1 MMVWLIFIGSS
12 VLLVFAAMKL
22 AQFGDII
29 AARTGLGR
37 LFVGTLLLAAATSLP
52 ELLTSINALSL
63 GVPDLAVGNF
73 MGSNM
78 FNMFLLGVLD
88 LVGRQARILR
98 RVAMRHALTAG
109 LAILLSGLA
118 VFFILAD
125 VKLCIGWFGL
135 DSLCI
140 GAVYIAGLRLIH
152 ANNQARAET
161 HSDVGAITEEL
172 SLVWALTGFAAATAL
187 LIVVSPWLVR
197 SSKEIAQIT
206 GLSTGFIGT
215 ALVGVV
221 TSLPEVAT
229 SIAAVRIG
237 AYDMAVGN
245 LFGSNAFNMLALGLT
260 DAFYLEG
267 RFFGVITPEF
277 ALVGLLGLIL
287 TGLGLLGNLARVERR
302 LGFVEVDALIIM
314 AGYLIGMFFLYS
326 RGIGV

>member
-1 MMVWLIFIGSS
+1 MAWLIFGLSS
-12 VLLVFAAMKL
+12 ALLVFAATQL
-22 AQFGDII
+22 AKFGDVI

-37 LFVGTLLLAAATSLP
+37 LFVGTLLLASATSLP
-52 ELLTSINALSL
+52 ELLTSINSL
-63 GVPDLAVGNF
+63 NQGVPDLAAGNF

-88 LVGRQARILR
+88 LIGRQARILR

-109 LAILLSGLA
+109 LAILLAALA
-118 VFFILAD
+118 IFFILAD
-125 VKLCIGWFGL
+125 AEARIGWIGL
-135 DSLCI
+135 DSLLI
-140 GAVYIAGLRLIH
+140 AATYIAGLRLIQ
-152 ANNQARAET
+152 ANNPADVPIEPADLSGAPALYQAL
-161 HSDVGAITEEL
+161 I
-172 SLVWALTGFAAATAL
+172 GFAAATAL
-187 LIVVSPWLVR
+187 LVVVSPWLVS
-197 SSKEIAQIT
+197 SSKEIATIT
-206 GLSTGFIGT
+206 GLGAGFVGT

-245 LFGSNAFNMLALGLT
+245 LFGSNAFNMFALSLT
-260 DAFYLEG
+260 DLFYTGG
-267 RFFGVITPEF
+267 RFFGVIAPEF

-287 TGLGLLGNLARVERR
+287 TGLGLIGNLAQVERR

-314 AGYLIGMFFLYS
+314 VGYLVGMAWLYG

>member
-1 MMVWLIFIGSS
+1 MVWLIFALSS
-12 VLLVFAAMKL
+12 ALLVFAATQL
-22 AQFGDII
+22 AKFGDAI

-37 LFVGTLLLAAATSLP
+37 LFVGTLLLAGATSLP
-52 ELLTSINALSL
+52 ELLTSINSLSQ
-63 GVPDLAVGNF
+63 GVPDLAAGNF

-88 LVGRQARILR
+88 LIGRQARILR

-109 LAILLSGLA
+109 LAILLAALA
-118 VFFILAD
+118 IFFILAD
-125 VKLCIGWFGL
+125 AEARIGWIGL
-135 DSLCI
+135 DSLLV
-140 GAVYIAGLRLIH
+140 AVVYIVGLRLIQ
-152 ANNQARAET
+152 ANNSADVPVEPTDLAGAPVLYQAL
-161 HSDVGAITEEL
+161 I
-172 SLVWALTGFAAATAL
+172 GFAAATAL
-187 LIVVSPWLVR
+187 LVVVSPWLVS
-197 SSKEIAQIT
+197 SSKEIATIT
-206 GLSTGFIGT
+206 GLGAGFVGT

-245 LFGSNAFNMLALGLT
+245 LFGSNAFNMFALSLT
-260 DAFYLEG
+260 DLFYTGG
-267 RFFGVITPEF
+267 RFFGVIAPEF

-287 TGLGLLGNLARVERR
+287 TSLGLIGNLARVERR

-314 AGYLIGMFFLYS
+314 VGYLGGIAWLYG

>member
-1 MMVWLIFIGSS
+1 MTWLIFVACSA
-12 VLLVFAAMKL
+12 LLVFAATQL
-22 AQFGDII
+22 AKYGDAI
-29 AARTGLGR
+29 ATRTGLGR
-37 LFVGTLLLAAATSLP
+37 MFVGTLLLAGATSLP
-52 ELLTSINALSL
+52 ELLTSINSLSQ
-63 GVPDLAVGNF
+63 GVPDLAAGNL

-98 RVAMRHALTAG
+98 RVAMRHALTAS
-109 LAILLSGLA
+109 LAILLTGMA

-125 VKLCIGWFGL
+125 VKIQIGWIGL
-135 DSLCI
+135 DSLLI
-140 GAVYIAGLRLIH
+140 GATYVVGLRLIQTSNP
-152 ANNQARAET
+152 AAGEVPPDAVELEGTPSLGRA
-161 HSDVGAITEEL
+161 L
-172 SLVWALTGFAAATAL
+172 LGFAAATAL
-187 LIVVSPWLVR
+187 LVVVSPWLVS
-197 SSKEIAQIT
+197 SSKEIAAIT

-245 LFGSNAFNMLALGLT
+245 LFGSNAFNMLALSLT
-260 DAFYLEG
+260 DAFFTQG
-267 RFFGVITPEF
+267 RFFGVIAPEF
-277 ALVGLLGLIL
+277 ALVGLLGLML
-287 TGLGLLGNLARVERR
+287 TSMGLIGNLARVERR

-314 AGYLIGMFFLYS
+314 LGYLAGMALLYG